1 MKKYSIIIT
10 GLLFLALT
18 SCRLDS
24 FMYNSLQVD
33 AYKLDEYY
41 SDSETFFVLDDS
53 YTIPEHLIYE
63 FSLTSGPSNNQA
75 TIYAVYIGDR
85 ARIAQ
90 DTVIVYCHGNA
101 GNMDRYWQRAKLLA
115 NVGGKNRYGVLMMDY
130 RGYGRSTG
138 SPTEEGLYYDVDAC
152 LNWLKEQG
160 LTGERTVMYGFSLGS
175 APSVELIFN
184 PRSLQP
190 SKVITEAAFS
200 SFDAIVQSSTK
211 MSLPGSFFGNNDLDN
226 GEKIKDVEEPLLWIH
241 GDADAFIPYTNGI
254 YIANNYQGSKLVK
267 CLVPGGDHST
277 VPQTMGFEAYN
288 SMIYKFMTE

>member
-1 MKKYSIIIT
+1 MH
-10 GLLFLALT
+10 
-18 SCRLDS
+18 
-24 FMYNSLQVD
+24 NPLQVD
-33 AYKLDEYY
+33 AYEFEAYY
-41 SDSETFFVLDDS
+41 SDDETFFVLDDS
-53 YTIPEHLIYE
+53 YTISEHLIHD
-63 FSLTSGPSNNQA
+63 FSLTSGPSDNQE

-85 ARIAQ
+85 TRIAQ

-160 LTGERTVMYGFSLGS
+160 LTGDRAVMYGFSLGS
-175 APSVELIFN
+175 APSVELISN

-226 GEKIKDVEEPLLWIH
+226 GEKIKKVEEPLLWIH
-241 GDADAFIPYTNGI
+241 GDADAFMPYTDGI
-254 YIANNYQGSKLVK
+254 HIANNYQGSKLVK
-267 CLVPGGDHST
+267 CLVPGGEHST

-288 SMIYKFMTE
+288 SMIYKFITGQ